1 MFRLRSFCEYQT
13 RLLLIGCDFKS
24 DPMTSSEG
32 ERCLDLR
39 PGLPV
44 VALVHGP
51 LGGVVTNAFG
61 TALRGRIS
69 GKTWVCR

>member
-51 LGGVVTNAFG
+51 LGGVGDRHNQGLVLLFLG
-61 TALRGRIS
+61 
-69 GKTWVCR
+69 GKRCP